1 MSLRI
6 IEGSKGSGKS
16 AVATAFAE
24 TAFKQGRE
32 IYSNIE
38 LGFDFEYIDKEM
50 FTTKEGRA
58 ELQDCFIFL
67 DEAHNL
73 FPAYRCMSDDAIA
86 MSFFVKQIRKRQIDV
101 CMTTQQATAV
111 YIDLRRN
118 LDVLDECTA
127 KKIVMQENG
136 RKGMRDATLYEI
148 EHKLVDAI
156 MIKET
161 LLWTETSTKPAVV
174 KWRVLPPKELKRIF
188 TLYNSDEFVEF

>member
-6 IEGSKGSGKS
+6 IEGSKGSGKT
-16 AVATAFAE
+16 AVGTALAE
-24 TAFKQGRE
+24 TAYNNGQDIF
-32 IYSNIE
+32 SNIE
-38 LGFDFEYIDKEM
+38 LGFDFTYIDKEM

-58 ELQDCFIFL
+58 QLQNCFVL
-67 DEAHNL
+67 VDEAHNS
-73 FPAYRCMSDDAIA
+73 FPSYRCMSDEAIA
-86 MSFFVKQIRKRQIDV
+86 MSFFCKQIRKRYVDV
-101 CMTTQQATAV
+101 VLTTQQATAV

-127 KKIVMQENG
+127 KKIVSTDG

-148 EHKLVDAI
+148 EHKKVDAI
-156 MIKET
+156 VIKET

-188 TLYNSDEFVEF
+188 TLYNSDEYVEF